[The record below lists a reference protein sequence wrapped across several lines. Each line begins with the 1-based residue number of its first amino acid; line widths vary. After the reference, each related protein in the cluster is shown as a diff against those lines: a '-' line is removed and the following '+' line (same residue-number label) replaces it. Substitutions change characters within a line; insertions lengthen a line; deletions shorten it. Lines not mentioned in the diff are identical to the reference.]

1 MNLINKCWFILFL
14 LFMLLLAGCGRT
26 SSAAPRADNKQSKT
40 ETGTRDNTPRVLLPS
55 ADGTAVYG
63 NDNITIDAS
72 HTADGYVMISC
83 SGGDSRIKAQI
94 TGPDAVTYTYDI
106 EPDSGYDTFPLSAGS
121 GSYRMQVF
129 ENIAG
134 DKYAVLFSQDL
145 DVALKDEF
153 TPFLYPN
160 QFVNY
165 DTDTKAVTLGAEL
178 AKPADTDLD
187 VVTGIYHFAVDNIAY
202 DDEKARNVKSG
213 YLPDIDETLETKT
226 GICFDYAALMTCMLR
241 TQGIP
246 TKLQIGY
253 AGDIYHAWISCYL
266 AETGWVDDIIH
277 FDGEKWT
284 MMDPTFGVDAKK
296 NKKTKKFIENEKNYT
311 VKYSR

>member
-1 MNLINKCWFILFL
+1 MSLMNKFRLFLFL
-14 LFMLLLAGCGRT
+14 LFVSLIAGCGQT
-26 SSAAPRADNKQSKT
+26 SSASPETETKQSTK
-40 ETGTRDNTPRVLLPS
+40 TGTRDNTPHIQLPS
-55 ADGTAVYG
+55 ADGTTVYG
-63 NDNITIDAS
+63 DDSISIDAS
-72 HTADGYVMISC
+72 HLEDGYIMISC
-83 SGGDSRIKAQI
+83 SEGESRIKAQI
-94 TGPDAVTYTYDI
+94 TGPDAITYTYDM
-106 EPDSGYDTFPLSAGS
+106 EPGTGYDTFPLSAGN
-121 GSYRMQVF
+121 GAYRVQVF
-129 ENIAG
+129 ENIVG

-145 DVALKDEF
+145 DVTLKSEF

-165 DTDTKAVTLGAEL
+165 NTDTKAVKEGATLVKSAN
-178 AKPADTDLD
+178 TDLD
-187 VVTGIYHFAVDNIAY
+187 AVTSIYHFAVDNITY
-202 DDEKARNVKSG
+202 DNKKAKSVTSG

-266 AETGWVDDIIH
+266 EETGWVDEIIR

-284 MMDPTFGVDAKK
+284 MMDPTFAVDAKK
-296 NKKTKKFIENEKNYT
+296 DKKTKKFIENEKNYT

>member
-1 MNLINKCWFILFL
+1 MSLMNKFRLFLFL
-14 LFMLLLAGCGRT
+14 LFVSLIAGCGQT
-26 SSAAPRADNKQSKT
+26 SSASPETETKQSTK
-40 ETGTRDNTPRVLLPS
+40 TGTRDNTPHIQLPS
-55 ADGTAVYG
+55 ADGTTVYG
-63 NDNITIDAS
+63 DDSISIDAS
-72 HTADGYVMISC
+72 HLEDGYIMISC
-83 SGGDSRIKAQI
+83 SEGESRIKAQI
-94 TGPDAVTYTYDI
+94 TGPDAITYTYDM
-106 EPDSGYDTFPLSAGS
+106 EPGTGYDTFPRSSRTVA
-121 GSYRMQVF
+121 YRVQVF
-129 ENIAG
+129 ENIVG

-145 DVALKDEF
+145 DVTLKSEF

-160 QFVNY
+160 QFINY
-165 DTDTKAVTLGAEL
+165 NTDTKAVKEGATLVKSAN
-178 AKPADTDLD
+178 TDLD
-187 VVTGIYHFAVDNIAY
+187 AVTSIYHFAVDNITY
-202 DDEKARNVKSG
+202 DNKKAKSVTSG

-266 AETGWVDDIIH
+266 EETGWVDEIIR

-284 MMDPTFGVDAKK
+284 MMDPTFAVDAKK
-296 NKKTKKFIENEKNYT
+296 DKKTKKFIENEKNYT

>member
-1 MNLINKCWFILFL
+1 MQSDFFC
-14 LFMLLLAGCGRT
+14 RT
-26 SSAAPRADNKQSKT
+26 QCKNRTDKT

-55 ADGTAVYG
+55 ADGTTVYG
-63 NDNITIDAS
+63 NDSVIIDAS
-72 HTADGYVMISC
+72 HPEDGYIMISC
-83 SGGDSRIKAQI
+83 TGNDARIKAQI
-94 TGPDAVTYTYDI
+94 TGPDAITYTYDL
-106 EPDSGYDTFPLSAGS
+106 ESDSGYDTFPLSAGS
-121 GSYRMQVF
+121 GSYRVQVF

-145 DVALKDEF
+145 DVALKNEF

-165 DTDTKAVTLGAEL
+165 NADTKAVEKGAEL
-178 AKPADTDLD
+178 VKSASTDLD
-187 VVTGIYHFAVDNIAY
+187 AVTGVYRFAVDNIAY
-202 DDEKARNVKSG
+202 DHAKAKSVKSG

-266 AETGWVDDIIH
+266 AETGWVDDMIH

-284 MMDPTFGVDAKK
+284 MMDPTFAVDAKK
-296 NKKTKKFIENEKNYT
+296 DKKTKKFIENEKNYT